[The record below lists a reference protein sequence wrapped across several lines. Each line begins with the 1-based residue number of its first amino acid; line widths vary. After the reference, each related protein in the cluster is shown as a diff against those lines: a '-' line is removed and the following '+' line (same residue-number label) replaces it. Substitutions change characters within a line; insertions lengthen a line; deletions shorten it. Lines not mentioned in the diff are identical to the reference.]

1 MYRHTHTHLSST
13 ATHGRC
19 AMVNSPVSLPS
30 PVSPASVVEIP
41 PAPASEACCRQA
53 CLNAAAEN
61 PAIQQQ
67 ARELQQS
74 LSHATRDQKKELQ
87 LICLRDWQ
95 TKQGGWRSH
104 SAWGLPLCAEAVRSC
119 LSLSKKEFT
128 SLVKD
133 REAGRIA
140 PSAKLQSTQRQR
152 TESAHASR
160 AADTLL
166 QWVYESLAEGL
177 VEGGQLRNA
186 KEQPARA
193 KPPTVVVPAN
203 LIAGGAQEPPVDA
216 QDVRWLAPHTT
227 VAEMYQTAN
236 LFLPDEQCSYP
247 TFARQYVLKWQQK
260 LRVRSESQHSKCVMC
275 ERFKEY
281 RRQCHAK
288 ADQERV
294 AEEYGAHL
302 NRAVME
308 DRRVDSQL
316 NLRALQTKD
325 LLSEERSGLLSM
337 CIDAMD
343 AAKFRCP
350 RNISASKEFQALW
363 RPELHLVGCLSIGL
377 IEEYFLSDP
386 DMPKN
391 SSYICHLVAHALD
404 ECARHLA
411 QAGKAMPAHF
421 RLHSDNATGE
431 AKNQTLMRF
440 ASYLVAT
447 EKFETVSLTQFRVG
461 HTHGL
466 IDQRFSE
473 VRKALAESPL
483 LSTPAE
489 FCQAIREGVT
499 PHGQR
504 QLRASHVTAA
514 LNWSDHFGKLPTE
527 TSGHTQT
534 KGKTDAHL
542 EAVHSFQ
549 FMLRRNHEGAVQELS
564 GATCSPQD
572 VLLRCQHYLSSS
584 EDSQPTQVFVPHSD
598 WACLSGPAPE
608 ELLPRQ
614 SFSKRQRSEFS
625 KTARCISQP
634 PWNMDTSYLLK
645 LLQDNEDNWSED
657 WQPPAVSWALGE
669 TSYPLQAAPPKA
681 ELPPDALEFAAK
693 RVAEVVVKR
702 VIKRQRKEAH
712 LGHAGARA
720 AEEPPELA
728 PEDLPPP
735 AEPIWEAPAPLP
747 PTESSAAA
755 GAPEGERGRD
765 GALPILRRPSAVSR
779 SQAPRQGCGSSPA
792 GPPRSGA
799 A

>member
-1 MYRHTHTHLSST
+1 M
-13 ATHGRC
+13 
-19 AMVNSPVSLPS
+19 
-30 PVSPASVVEIP
+30 VEIP
-41 PAPASEACCRQA
+41 PAPPSEACCRQG
-53 CLNAAAEN
+53 CLNAVAEN

-74 LSHATRDQKKELQ
+74 LSHATRDQKKQLQ

-227 VAEMYQTAN
+227 VAEMYQTAK

-260 LRVRSESQHSKCVMC
+260 LRARCESQHSKCVMC

-281 RRQCHAK
+281 RRQCHTK

-302 NRAVME
+302 RAVME
-308 DRRVDSQL
+308 DRRVDCQL

-447 EKFETVSLTQFRVG
+447 EKFETVSLTQFRVEEPG
-461 HTHGL
+461 DG
-466 IDQRFSE
+466 E
-473 VRKALAESPL
+473 
-483 LSTPAE
+483 
-489 FCQAIREGVT
+489 
-499 PHGQR
+499 
-504 QLRASHVTAA
+504 
-514 LNWSDHFGKLPTE
+514 PTD
-527 TSGHTQT
+527 
-534 KGKTDAHL
+534 KGKQKKKQRSKDEERAN
-542 EAVHSFQ
+542 S
-549 FMLRRNHEGAVQELS
+549 LRVQEEE
-564 GATCSPQD
+564 AK
-572 VLLRCQHYLSSS
+572 
-584 EDSQPTQVFVPHSD
+584 
-598 WACLSGPAPE
+598 PE
-608 ELLPRQ
+608 EAQ
-614 SFSKRQRSEFS
+614 EEQKE
-625 KTARCISQP
+625 
-634 PWNMDTSYLLK
+634 
-645 LLQDNEDNWSED
+645 E
-657 WQPPAVSWALGE
+657 
-669 TSYPLQAAPPKA
+669 A
-681 ELPPDALEFAAK
+681 ELRDRNKAWYFNKMLKTMP
-693 RVAEVVVKR
+693 
-702 VIKRQRKEAH
+702 
-712 LGHAGARA
+712 
-720 AEEPPELA
+720 EEITKLYHSK
-728 PEDLPPP
+728 D
-735 AEPIWEAPAPLP
+735 
-747 PTESSAAA
+747 
-755 GAPEGERGRD
+755 
-765 GALPILRRPSAVSR
+765 VSR
-779 SQAPRQGCGSSPA
+779 SEKTRLVNNTVCKDAAGHYTLNLENPVLQGLSEQHTVLTGKEKSK
-792 GPPRSGA
+792 GYPRSLMISKVGA
-799 A
+799 RWPCSPPLSGERSMWSRRREWSSICSTRLRSAERRRTVKVSRIEDRPWGWRIRRSRWRWQASSRTSSRSSVACLF

>member
-1 MYRHTHTHLSST
+1 M
-13 ATHGRC
+13 
-19 AMVNSPVSLPS
+19 
-30 PVSPASVVEIP
+30 
-41 PAPASEACCRQA
+41 
-53 CLNAAAEN
+53 
-61 PAIQQQ
+61 
-67 ARELQQS
+67 
-74 LSHATRDQKKELQ
+74 
-87 LICLRDWQ
+87 
-95 TKQGGWRSH
+95 
-104 SAWGLPLCAEAVRSC
+104 RSC

-140 PSAKLQSTQRQR
+140 PSAKLQATQRQR
-152 TESAHASR
+152 ADSAHASR

-166 QWVYESLAEGL
+166 QWVYESLAETL
-177 VEGGQLRNA
+177 VEGGRLRT
-186 KEQPARA
+186 EQPARA
-193 KPPTVVVPAN
+193 KAPTVVVPAN
-203 LIAGGAQEPPVDA
+203 LIAGGALERPVEA

-227 VAEMYQTAN
+227 VAEMYQTAK
-236 LFLPDEQCSYP
+236 LFLPDEQCSYV
-247 TFARQYVLKWQQK
+247 TFARQYVAKWQQK
-260 LRVRSESQHSKCVMC
+260 LKVRTESQHSKCVMC

-281 RRQCHAK
+281 RRQSHTK
-288 ADQERV
+288 ADQQRV

-302 NRAVME
+302 RAVME

-325 LLSEERSGLLSM
+325 LLCEERSGLLSM

-411 QAGKAMPAHF
+411 QAGKSMPAHF

-447 EKFETVSLTQFRVG
+447 ERFETVSLTQFRVG

-466 IDQRFSE
+466 IDQRFAE
-473 VRKALAESPL
+473 VRKALAESPV

-514 LNWSDHFGKLPTE
+514 LNWSDYFGKLPTE

-549 FMLRRNHEGAVQELS
+549 FMLRRNHEGAVQELP

-572 VLLRCQHYLSSS
+572 VLLRCQHYLSST

-608 ELLPRQ
+608 GLLPRQ

-645 LLQDNEDNWSED
+645 LLQDNEDNCSDD
-657 WQPPAVSWALGE
+657 WQPAAVSWALGE
-669 TSYPLQAAPPKA
+669 TSYPLQAAPPKV
-681 ELPPDALEFAAK
+681 ELPPDALEFASK
-693 RVAEVVVKR
+693 RPAEVVVKR

-712 LGHAGARA
+712 LGLGQAGGP
-720 AEEPPELA
+720 AEELPELA

-735 AEPIWEAPAPLP
+735 ARANPGGAR
-747 PTESSAAA
+747 TSAAYRELCGGRRSGGRA
-755 GAPEGERGRD
+755 GPGRGTTEC
-765 GALPILRRPSAVSR
+765 PYPPPAVSGEGR
-779 SQAPRQGCGSSPA
+779 CQAQAQRQGCGSSAA
-792 GPPRSGA
+792 GAPRSGA
-799 A
+799 ARCPAWLQ